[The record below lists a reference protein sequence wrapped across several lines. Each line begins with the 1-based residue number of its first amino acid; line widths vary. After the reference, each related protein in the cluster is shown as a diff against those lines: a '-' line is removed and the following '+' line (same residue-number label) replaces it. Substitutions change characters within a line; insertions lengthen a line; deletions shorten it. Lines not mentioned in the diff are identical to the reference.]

1 VATLAT
7 SCTDGLPSSPGL
19 VDGDVIPSTI
29 VGRLNPSDWR
39 LDPFVLDSVAALGD
53 TLHLGITFGGG
64 CRPHAFRLVMSTL
77 FLESNPVQAQT
88 LLSHDDGD
96 DPCDGL
102 LHRDVKADLAPLKD
116 AWRLAYQQQS
126 GTIVMQIRLPDTS
139 FVPVRYDF

>member
-64 CRPHAFRLVMSTL
+64 CRPH
-77 FLESNPVQAQT
+77 EAQT